1 MSQRIL
7 LIEDNPSDIEL
18 IRTAFEE
25 AGVEADLTVFRD
37 GDEAISGIRRLAISG
52 EGLPRLMFLDLNLPR
67 ASGHEV
73 LAVIRQLPIFDD
85 LPVLVFS
92 TSNHPVDRSRCLAAG
107 ASDYLVKPPHFNEL
121 LIMIENVSRRW
132 LTEPA

>member
-1 MSQRIL
+1 MSPRIL

-25 AGVEADLTVFRD
+25 AGMQPDLIVFRD

-52 EGLPRLMFLDLNLPR
+52 EKLPQLMFLDLNLPR

-73 LAVIRQLPIFDD
+73 LAVIRQLPIFAT
-85 LPVLVFS
+85 LPVLVLS

-107 ASDYLVKPPHFNEL
+107 ASDYLVKPPHFSEL
-121 LIMIENVSRRW
+121 LTMIENVTRRW
-132 LTEPA
+132 LTEPL